1 VGAAGSARG
10 FLRVSEGFTHLS
22 WDIDEAGLIIMEQP
36 GRKVHSPGRG
46 SVADEEPL
54 GVHQR
59 RGGRGRQKFQ
69 SNMFGRL

>member
-1 VGAAGSARG
+1 LLGDFFAFR
-10 FLRVSEGFTHLS
+10 EGFTHLS
-22 WDIDEAGLIIMEQP
+22 WDIDEAGLIIMEQL

-54 GVHQR
+54 GVHQQ

-69 SNMFGRL
+69 SNMLGRL